1 MKILSFGA
9 GMQSTAL
16 ALMSCEN
23 SLSLKKGQPMPHPD
37 VPIYDLVIFCDLG
50 MEPSWVMDQVIF
62 TQDACEQAEIPFKI
76 LDSPLH
82 ADFMRNFG
90 ERRTVSIPWWT
101 LRDDGHKAKMPR
113 NCTIDY
119 KIETISKYVRWEV
132 LGYRKGQRLRLE
144 DRKAH
149 EMHMG
154 FSYEEQKRCKEST
167 NPMFV
172 NRYPLVEMKLV
183 RADNYAYIRD
193 VWGLETR
200 ASACTFCPFHRN
212 YFFRYLRENLPEEY
226 AQLVMVD
233 ELLRDK
239 TPKPPM
245 DSDLFISRS
254 RKRIVDLTPAD
265 CDDAEC
271 FVYREQQ
278 IWNGF

>member
-37 VPIYDLVIFCDLG
+37 VPIYALVIFCDLG
-50 MEPSWVMDQVIF
+50 MEPSWVMDQVMF
-62 TQDACEQAEIPFKI
+62 TQDACEQVKISFKI

-82 ADFMRNFG
+82 EDFMRNFG

-101 LRDDGHKAKMPR
+101 LRGDGHKAKMPR

-119 KIETISKYVRWEV
+119 KIEVIAKYVRWEV
-132 LGYRKGQRLRLE
+132 LGYRKGQRLRPE

-172 NRYPLVEMKLV
+172 NHYPLVEMKLV

-254 RKRIVDLTPAD
+254 RKRIKDLTPAD

-271 FVYREQQ
+271 FVYREQK

>member
-50 MEPSWVMDQVIF
+50 MAPSWVMDQVMF
-62 TQDACEQAEIPFKI
+62 TQDACEQVKISFKI

-82 ADFMRNFG
+82 EDFMRNFG

-101 LRDDGHKAKMPR
+101 LRGDGHKAKMPR

-119 KIETISKYVRWEV
+119 KIEVIAKYVRWEV
-132 LGYRKGQRLRLE
+132 LGYRKGQRLRPE

-172 NRYPLVEMKLV
+172 NHYPLVEMKLV

-254 RKRIVDLTPAD
+254 RKRIKDLTPAD

-271 FVYREQQ
+271 FVYREQK

>member
-50 MEPSWVMDQVIF
+50 MEPSWVMDQVMF
-62 TQDACEQAEIPFKI
+62 TQDACEQVKISFKI

-82 ADFMRNFG
+82 EDFMRNFG

-101 LRDDGHKAKMPR
+101 LRGDGHKAKMPR

-119 KIETISKYVRWEV
+119 KIEVIAKYVRWEV
-132 LGYRKGQRLRLE
+132 LGYRKGQRLRPE

-154 FSYEEQKRCKEST
+154 FSYEEQNDARRALTRCLSIITLWWK
-167 NPMFV
+167 
-172 NRYPLVEMKLV
+172 
-183 RADNYAYIRD
+183 
-193 VWGLETR
+193 
-200 ASACTFCPFHRN
+200 
-212 YFFRYLRENLPEEY
+212 
-226 AQLVMVD
+226 
-233 ELLRDK
+233 
-239 TPKPPM
+239 
-245 DSDLFISRS
+245 
-254 RKRIVDLTPAD
+254 
-265 CDDAEC
+265 
-271 FVYREQQ
+271 
-278 IWNGF
+278 

>member
-50 MEPSWVMDQVIF
+50 MEPSWVMDQVRF
-62 TQDACEQAEIPFKI
+62 TQDACAQVKMSFKI

-82 ADFMRNFG
+82 EDFMRNFG

-101 LRDDGHKAKMPR
+101 LRGDGHKAKMPR

-119 KIETISKYVRWEV
+119 KIEVIAKYVRWEV
-132 LGYRKGQRLRLE
+132 LGYRKGQRLRPE

-172 NRYPLVEMKLV
+172 NHYPLVEMKLV

-200 ASACTFCPFHRN
+200 ASACTFCPFYRN

-245 DSDLFISRS
+245 DSDLYISRS
-254 RKRIVDLTPAD
+254 RKRIVDLTPAE

>member
-50 MEPSWVMDQVIF
+50 MEPSWVMDQVMF
-62 TQDACEQAEIPFKI
+62 TQDACEQVKISFKI

-82 ADFMRNFG
+82 EDFMRNFG

-101 LRDDGHKAKMPR
+101 LRGDGHKAKMPR

-119 KIETISKYVRWEV
+119 KIEVIAKYVRWEV
-132 LGYRKGQRLRLE
+132 LGYRKGQRLRPE

-172 NRYPLVEMKLV
+172 NHYPLVAMKLV

-254 RKRIVDLTPAD
+254 RKRIKDLTPAD

-271 FVYREQQ
+271 FVYREQK

>member
-23 SLSLKKGQPMPHPD
+23 AISLKKGRPMPHPD

-119 KIETISKYVRWEV
+119 KIEAISKYVRWEV